1 MLTKK
6 KELNY
11 PENNIARIIEIYSC
25 LKKWLGTICLGKIIL
40 EYANLITVLFQSPAY
55 SLLVLKDYV
64 FGFCLNHLEKFP

>member
-11 PENNIARIIEIYSC
+11 QENNIARIIEIYSC

-40 EYANLITVLFQSPAY
+40 EYANLITVLF
-55 SLLVLKDYV
+55 
-64 FGFCLNHLEKFP
+64 

>member
-64 FGFCLNHLEKFP
+64 FGFCLNHLKKFP